1 MDFNFFLG
9 NDLPGRSC
17 DLQRKMCIRDRSSV
31 VNSILGGIYKS
42 VIIRII
48 YAKIF
53 NDKNLAVNMT
63 VGINR

>member
-1 MDFNFFLG
+1 MLLPFLG
-9 NDLPGRSC
+9 
-17 DLQRKMCIRDRSSV
+17 ISSV
-31 VNSILGGIYKS
+31 ANSILGGIYKS

-53 NDKNLAVNMT
+53 NYKNLAVNMT

>member
-1 MDFNFFLG
+1 MPFLG
-9 NDLPGRSC
+9 
-17 DLQRKMCIRDRSSV
+17 ISSV
-31 VNSILGGIYKS
+31 VNSILDGIYKS